1 MQGNLSK
8 FLVRATS
15 ISFFS
20 FLFLPLDRK
29 KEGLVKSKTQRGGYV
44 MARGKDARVTVI
56 LECTNCVRGGVNN
69 NKESKGISRYVTQK
83 NRHNTPGRLELKKF
97 CPYCYKQTIHGEIKK

>member
-1 MQGNLSK
+1 
-8 FLVRATS
+8 
-15 ISFFS
+15 
-20 FLFLPLDRK
+20 
-29 KEGLVKSKTQRGGYV
+29 

-83 NRHNTPGRLELKKF
+83 NRHNTPGRLELKKILSLLLQTDNSWGDKEIDRIKCLSF
-97 CPYCYKQTIHGEIKK
+97 FTRKMKGDTPYS